1 MKKIVLLVMVLITN
15 YLGAQSVN
23 PETFPTVTS
32 GIGIKYLYTNT
43 GGEGKILVDSIKSY
57 IHQFTQNGLTY
68 TSSGNTELGG
78 ILNQNT
84 TIELDGYNFFLNDGF
99 FTGNGTASGHA
110 NAPFNTFFMGANK
123 PDLQTAISALS
134 AIDGS
139 GVIRS
144 DMSIENNSTQKKV
157 EFAMEGDTISG
168 NVFSQWRI
176 SDNANASYVDF
187 FADDARGFYIE
198 YLAGLDRDIFTL
210 RNILKYKKRAGN
222 EVLELT
228 LPQYQ
233 DDADAGLAG
242 GLVAGEVYQTSGAGA
257 SPLNVAGIV
266 MIKQ

>member
-1 MKKIVLLVMVLITN
+1 
-15 YLGAQSVN
+15 
-23 PETFPTVTS
+23 
-32 GIGIKYLYTNT
+32 
-43 GGEGKILVDSIKSY
+43 
-57 IHQFTQNGLTY
+57 
-68 TSSGNTELGG
+68 
-78 ILNQNT
+78 
-84 TIELDGYNFFLNDGF
+84 
-99 FTGNGTASGHA
+99 GNGTASGHS
-110 NAPFNTFFMGANK
+110 NTPFNVYFMGANK
-123 PDLQTAISALS
+123 PSLQTAISTLS
-134 AIDGS
+134 TIDGS

-144 DMSIENNSTQKKV
+144 SMSIENNSTQKKV

-168 NVFSQWRI
+168 NIFANWRI
-176 SDNANASYVDF
+176 SDDANASYVDF

-233 DDADAGLAG
+233 DDADAGAN
-242 GLVAGEVYQTSGAGA
+242 GLSSGEVYQTSGAGA

>member
-1 MKKIVLLVMVLITN
+1 MKNLILGFLVFITI
-15 YLGAQSVN
+15 LSKGQSVD
-23 PETFPTVTS
+23 PETFPTVV
-32 GIGIKYLYTNT
+32 GAIGIKNLYTNT
-43 GGEGKILVDSIKSY
+43 GGEGKILVDSIKNY

-84 TIELDGYNFFLNDGF
+84 TIELDGFNFLLNDGF
-99 FTGNGTASGHA
+99 FTGNGTASGHI

-123 PDLQTAISALS
+123 PDLQTAIATLS
-134 AIDGS
+134 TIDGS
-139 GVIRS
+139 GGLRS
-144 DMSIENNSTQKKV
+144 DLSINNNTTQKGV
-157 EFAMEGDTISG
+157 SFAMEGDTISG
-168 NVFSQWRI
+168 NIFGIWRI
-176 SDNANASYVDF
+176 SDDANASYLDF

-228 LPQYQ
+228 LPQYS
-233 DDADAGLAG
+233 DDADAGAN
-242 GLVAGEVYQTSGAGA
+242 GLSSGEVYQTSGAGA

>member
-1 MKKIVLLVMVLITN
+1 MKNLTLGFLVFITTFLN
-15 YLGAQSVN
+15 AQSVD
-23 PETFPTVTS
+23 PETFPALTS

-43 GGEGKILVDSIKSY
+43 GGEGKILVDSIKNY

-84 TIELDGYNFFLNDGF
+84 TIELDGYNFFLNSGF
-99 FTGNGTASGHA
+99 LTGNGTGSGHS
-110 NAPFNTFFMGANK
+110 NTPFNVSFMGANK
-123 PDLQTAISALS
+123 PSLQTIISNLS
-134 AIDGS
+134 RIDGS

-144 DMSIENNSTQKKV
+144 SMSLENNSTQKRV
-157 EFAMEGDTISG
+157 DFIMEGDTISG

-198 YLAGLDRDIFTL
+198 HLSGLDRDIFTL

-228 LPQYQ
+228 LPQYS
-233 DDADAGLAG
+233 DDADAGAN
-242 GLVAGEVYQTSGAGA
+242 GLSSGEVYQTSGAGA

>member
-1 MKKIVLLVMVLITN
+1 MKKIVLLVMVFITN
-15 YLGAQSVN
+15 YLGAQSVD

-43 GGEGKILVDSIKSY
+43 GGEGKILVDSIKNY

-84 TIELDGYNFFLNDGF
+84 TIELDGYNFFLNSGF
-99 FTGNGTASGHA
+99 FTGNGTASGHS
-110 NAPFNTFFMGANK
+110 NTPLNVSFMGANK
-123 PDLQTAISALS
+123 PSLQTVISSLS
-134 AIDGS
+134 RIDGS
-139 GVIRS
+139 GVIMS
-144 DMSIENNSTQKKV
+144 SMSIENNSTQKRV
-157 EFAMEGDTISG
+157 DFAMEGDTISG

-176 SDNANASYVDF
+176 SDDANASYVDF

-198 YLAGLDRDIFTL
+198 QLDIFDRDLFTL
-210 RNILKYKKRAGN
+210 RNILKYKKRAGS

-233 DDADAGLAG
+233 DDADAGAN
-242 GLVAGEVYQTSGAGA
+242 GLTSGDTYQTNGAGA

>member
-1 MKKIVLLVMVLITN
+1 MKKIVLLVMVFITN
-15 YLGAQSVN
+15 FLGAQSVD
-23 PETFPTVTS
+23 PETFPALTS

-43 GGEGKILVDSIKSY
+43 GGEGKILVDSIKNY

-84 TIELDGYNFFLNDGF
+84 TIELDGYNFFLNSGY
-99 FTGNGTASGHA
+99 FTGNGTASGHS
-110 NAPFNTFFMGANK
+110 NTPFNVSFMGANK
-123 PDLQTAISALS
+123 PSLQTIISNLS
-134 AIDGS
+134 RIDGS
-139 GVIRS
+139 GVIS
-144 DMSIENNSTQKKV
+144 SNMSLENNSTQKRV
-157 EFAMEGDTISG
+157 DFIMEGDTISG

-176 SDNANASYVDF
+176 SDNANASYLDF

-198 YLAGLDRDIFTL
+198 YLSGLDRDIFTL

-228 LPQYQ
+228 LPKYS
-233 DDADAGLAG
+233 DDADAGAN
-242 GLVAGEVYQTSGAGA
+242 GLSSGEVYQTSGAGA

>member
-1 MKKIVLLVMVLITN
+1 MKNLILGFLVFITTI
-15 YLGAQSVN
+15 LKGQSVD

-139 GVIRS
+139 GSVRS
-144 DMSIENNSTQKKV
+144 DLSINNNSTQKGV
-157 EFAMEGDTISG
+157 SFSMDGDTISG
-168 NVFSQWRI
+168 NIFGNWKI
-176 SDNANASYVDF
+176 SDDANASYLDF
-187 FADDARGFYIE
+187 FSDDARGFYIE

-210 RNILKYKKRAGN
+210 RNILKYKKRAGS

-228 LPQYQ
+228 LPQFS
-233 DDADAGLAG
+233 DDADAGAN
-242 GLVAGEVYQTSGAGA
+242 GLSSGEVYQTSGAGA